1 MTLVELLGHYSLA
14 ELENYGKEKPAEPVH
29 IKTPVK
35 TQVSLIS
42 THFHASQF
50 LNVTAE
56 RTFSVETEN
65 EYIKPKKSNDFESEP
80 LELETEEPSNPID
93 DYILQESLRQASD
106 FPSHNEEHYLHED
119 IKIPVVNPSTGL
131 PEIEESGIDAGGHVM
146 YSCDDND
153 DTFDHGNDD
162 AFSSFDD
169 SYHSDW

>member
-65 EYIKPKKSNDFESEP
+65 EYIKPKQSNDFESEP
-80 LELETEEPSNPID
+80 LEWGTEEPDNPID
-93 DYILQESLRQASD
+93 DYVLQETLNQSSD
-106 FPSHNEEHYLHED
+106 FPSHNEEHHSHED
-119 IKIPVVNPSTGL
+119 INIPAVNPCTGF
-131 PEIEESGIDAGGHVM
+131 PEVEESGIDAGGHVM
-146 YSCDDND
+146 YGCDDID
-153 DTFDHGNDD
+153 VFDNGIDD
-162 AFSSFDD
+162 AYSSIDNTFHDD
-169 SYHSDW
+169 W